1 MRRSLCFLVCISL
14 TIAAWSDWGRE
25 VFAYE
30 VFLSLSD
37 KPVLVRVEE
46 ESDTLYLP
54 SGQAHFLA
62 PIKTLRVPSDP
73 KVGVLRPDL
82 LRVEVQ
88 GALMVDS
95 ETEPVSLKDFSYRID
110 LSGKA
115 CTPLVGEDARAEYV
129 RFTKEEADYHTAVRA
144 FMEERALLLA
154 ERERLGE
161 EIALRE
167 EKGLDTQA
175 LTAQY
180 EGIVEHEP
188 PQRLSYEVRNPE
200 KGFPLDLEEGI
211 HHIRLVHP
219 EGFTVEGSAK
229 TLIVFSPLE
238 RGGTGYEII
247 PGDRWTERRISDIP
261 FSVFYVQGKPEVFF
275 KAYTEDLYDE
285 FRYVKM
291 LDSAALGI
299 PGKRIFVRRESETKA
314 VLFLST
320 KDRSWT
326 ETMGAFSVEQREGE
340 SLGYVIVPYD
350 PVHSE
355 REPDFTAF
363 RLQFPDGADR
373 IRILARDET
382 GAMMRGSVR
391 ELRSVDPERL
401 SPWLL
406 VLFLLPIASVPL
418 LRIIRKRSVH

>member
-1 MRRSLCFLVCISL
+1 
-14 TIAAWSDWGRE
+14 
-25 VFAYE
+25 
-30 VFLSLSD
+30 
-37 KPVLVRVEE
+37 
-46 ESDTLYLP
+46 
-54 SGQAHFLA
+54 
-62 PIKTLRVPSDP
+62 
-73 KVGVLRPDL
+73 
-82 LRVEVQ
+82 
-88 GALMVDS
+88 
-95 ETEPVSLKDFSYRID
+95 
-110 LSGKA
+110 
-115 CTPLVGEDARAEYV
+115 
-129 RFTKEEADYHTAVRA
+129 
-144 FMEERALLLA
+144 
-154 ERERLGE
+154 
-161 EIALRE
+161 
-167 EKGLDTQA
+167 
-175 LTAQY
+175 
-180 EGIVEHEP
+180 
-188 PQRLSYEVRNPE
+188 VRNPE

-229 TLIVFSPLE
+229 HLIVFSPLE

-247 PGDRWTERRISDIP
+247 PVIAGRREEFRIS
-261 FSVFYVQGKPEVFF
+261 VFCLLCTGKPEVFF

-363 RLQFPDGADR
+363 RLQFPDGVT
-373 IRILARDET
+373 EYVF
-382 GAMMRGSVR
+382 S
-391 ELRSVDPERL
+391 
-401 SPWLL
+401 L
-406 VLFLLPIASVPL
+406 VT
-418 LRIIRKRSVH
+418 RQGR